1 MQRGCFLLT
10 AENERDRGIYF
21 VLGLNCVETAVHALR
36 GQGKT
41 FSGAQSL
48 GADVLL
54 QRLKLDFRG

>member
-1 MQRGCFLLT
+1 
-10 AENERDRGIYF
+10 